1 MMMYFYDANKSVC
14 PQRGFELDFISLLS
28 LSSLSLVFDVTHTE
42 SLSLSL
48 SVLYSPPPPLE
59 TTRRQHC
66 ELGAWVKVESG
77 ETQKWFGRVRELCF
91 VFGSILMRCHQVVNR
106 DHHHHQ
112 FENIYEF
119 DDG

>member
-1 MMMYFYDANKSVC
+1 MTQTKVFVPK
-14 PQRGFELDFISLLS
+14 GFELDFISLLS

-48 SVLYSPPPPLE
+48 SVLYSPPPLE

-77 ETQKWFGRVRELCF
+77 ETQKWFGRVRVNYFVCF
-91 VFGSILMRCHQVVNR
+91 VFGSR
-106 DHHHHQ
+106 
-112 FENIYEF
+112 F
-119 DDG
+119 